1 MKKYY
6 DSVVRSLREKGKE
19 IKKLTDQMNRIMEDI
34 NSKKYAAGYINTD
47 LRPAYEAMKARVN
60 GLKAAALDDVRRLTE
75 AKKAEISDASQLNGE
90 DLTEDAK
97 LFSCGIPLTE
107 QDIRHIVKRN
117 AGNQTMIN
125 LAAKYAKQHELNTYD
140 LYKLADHG
148 EELESCDVVIS
159 LAERYCDQWI
169 GKDEGFR
176 QLDAYFDMPK
186 GTAESL

>member
-6 DSVVRSLREKGKE
+6 DAVVRTLREKGKE
-19 IKKLTDQMNRIMEDI
+19 IKKLNDEMSRITADI
-34 NSKKYAAGYINTD
+34 NSKKYSAGYINDD
-47 LRPAYEAMKARVN
+47 LLPAYEAMKIRVK
-60 GLKAAALDDVRRLTE
+60 GLKAAALEDVHRLTE
-75 AKKAEISDASQLNGE
+75 AKKAEISDAGQLRGK

-140 LYKLADHG
+140 LYELADHS
-148 EELESCDVVIS
+148 EELESCDTVNSI
-159 LAERYCDQWI
+159 AARYCDQWI
-169 GKDEGFR
+169 GNDAGFR

>member
-1 MKKYY
+1 
-6 DSVVRSLREKGKE
+6 
-19 IKKLTDQMNRIMEDI
+19 MNQIMEDI

-60 GLKAAALDDVRRLTE
+60 GLKADALADVRRLTE
-75 AKKAEISDASQLNGE
+75 AKKAEISDASQLRGE

-140 LYKLADHG
+140 LYEPADHG
-148 EELESCDVVIS
+148 EELESCDTVNS
-159 LAERYCDQWI
+159 LAARYCDQWL
-169 GKDEGFR
+169 GHDEGFR